1 MGFLSS
7 IFGKKPKVPDFV
19 PVDYDKEYDASTDYN
34 QANIGK
40 WTRLALDAQAAD
52 QKSLNQGLRSAI
64 PNYDELLSSEYD
76 ITKRMLS
83 GEMADELSAKFTQ
96 GDKDRMRD
104 RRAARGLSTGQQDS
118 DYTDYQYARD
128 LGITEYELSKE
139 NKNLQLQLLGQG
151 MSQLDNRVRRQSAFM
166 AQPVSVT
173 SMFQSPQQ
181 RIQQKMSERDSKF
194 KRDYAQAKVDA
205 APDPVAVGLT
215 KVAAAAIGGGLGGVA
230 AGGAA
235 SSLGKVAGTLLGGA
249 AGGPLGSAV
258 GGFLGGGGFGS
269 LFGGGGGSTS
279 TGLNFGG
286 FYGAGQVQGPNGN
299 YHSPMAG
306 ASGLA
311 YSTSPNYNSYDKQG
325 NSRWL

>member
-40 WTRLALDAQAAD
+40 WTKLALDAQSAD

-64 PNYDELLSSEYD
+64 PNYDELLSSEFD
-76 ITKRMLS
+76 ITRRMLS

-151 MSQLDNRVRRQSAFM
+151 MSQLDNRMRRQSAFV

-173 SMFQSPQQ
+173 TMFQSPQQ
-181 RIQQKMSERDSKF
+181 RIQQKMSERDSQF

-205 APDPVAVGLT
+205 APDPVAVGVT
-215 KVAAAAIGGGLGGVA
+215 NAVASAIGGGLGGGV
-230 AGGAA
+230 A

-249 AGGPLGSAV
+249 AGGPLGSAA

-299 YHSPMAG
+299 FHSPMAG

-325 NSRWL
+325 NSKWL